1 MDIGASV
8 GEGGKEGQGDEA
20 DQNILDTH
28 MKLSKKLKI
37 RKIRKWL
44 CSILLS
50 VLPELFATIN
60 HSAVG
65 DTSAW
70 IWACCRRIRNGLLA
84 VGLWLQAA

>member
-8 GEGGKEGQGDEA
+8 GEGGKEGQGDES

-37 RKIRKWL
+37 RKWL

-50 VLPELFATIN
+50 GLPKLFATIN

-70 IWACCRRIRNGLLA
+70 IWACCRRIRDGLLA